1 MSKRMEGAPQMSPQG
16 NEWVSREEYDE
27 LRDHTNSL
35 EAKVDNLSAQI
46 AEMQRTQQLLLE
58 KISDIRKE
66 DVEQKDSAPRGKLRS
81 KLGAV
86 AASAA
91 AFFGKFF
98 HRGEDLG
105 DIPEEKLGK
114 RENRRGAH
122 AKGEEKNDTPIVSPR
137 RDEKSKISREQEDK
151 RNKNKTP
158 GRWKKI
164 LVGTLATALA
174 IGGTVYALGSR
185 KGAQDIPDIPEPT
198 PITQE
203 FDMNELLRTSEVKQ
217 ALAEQ
222 KAEADLQNKANEMG
236 MSVESMKR
244 LADEHGMP
252 YDKIGTDE
260 AQHYLSDQLVAKN
273 NIAEPFDA
281 STPEKAKESLS
292 FYIYNHKDV
301 CAEFYAALHENPEGE
316 VDGLENPQDTI
327 DYSEQFKKNDAAFDA
342 ARKEVIGTLNE
353 DGTNVTVRDA
363 TDRDVITFHKIH
375 EEGSDNGTLGVG
387 DNKENSNGMN
397 EKVVE
402 TNFTNRGIT
411 TWTKVGCAQNAAP
424 VTRVVR
430 EATATPIQAKQGGGK
445 QKQDRRQVEQGEWH
459 NENHG
464 HEEGEEET
472 PPPSDAKNEHADDPQ
487 EVAEDSAK
495 ETPRSKDQ
503 AEASKDKQ
511 VDKDGDGLPDS
522 SGKSKSNNGEDDING
537 TQGDTSEDRPANK
550 NNTEA
555 DNGGS
560 GSGEHVTGGG
570 ATDTG
575 SGNQGGSG
583 EGGTGSNRADSGGS
597 GKETSRDSQE
607 GGSSWT
613 RNWGSEESGSW
624 KIGSDGKRE
633 ESSESSSYDTGRVE
647 RSGDSN
653 DAANGD
659 VELQSVPI
667 RQQD

>member
-1 MSKRMEGAPQMSPQG
+1 MSETVKVGRNRPPQNGWASK
-16 NEWVSREEYDE
+16 EEVAE
-27 LRDHTNSL
+27 LRAEVAELRETNQAML
-35 EAKVDNLSAQI
+35 EEIKGLRAELGGAKRHRL
-46 AEMQRTQQLLLE
+46 
-58 KISDIRKE
+58 
-66 DVEQKDSAPRGKLRS
+66 
-81 KLGAV
+81 LGAV
-86 AASAA
+86 ATSAA

-98 HRGEDLG
+98 HRGKDLG

-114 RENRRGAH
+114 RENRKGAH
-122 AKGEEKNDTPIVSPR
+122 AKEKEKEKEKGNTPIVSAR

-158 GRWKKI
+158 GRGKKI
-164 LVGTLATALA
+164 LVGALAAVLA
-174 IGGTVYALGSR
+174 IGGAVYALGSR
-185 KGAQDIPDIPEPT
+185 KGAQGIPDIPEPT

-327 DYSEQFKKNDAAFDA
+327 DYSEQFKENDAAFDA
-342 ARKEVIGTLNE
+342 ARKEVIGALNE
-353 DGTNVTVRDA
+353 DGTEVTVREA
-363 TDRDVITFHKIH
+363 TDRTVTTFHKIH

-387 DNKENSNGMN
+387 ENKENSNGMN

-402 TNFTNRGIT
+402 TNFTNRGIKT
-411 TWTKVGCAQNAAP
+411 CTKVGCAQNAAP

-472 PPPSDAKNEHADDPQ
+472 PPPSDAKNEHADDSQEREQDKNQESPQ
-487 EVAEDSAK
+487 
-495 ETPRSKDQ
+495 SKVGS
-503 AEASKDKQ
+503 EMTHDKQ
-511 VDKDGDGLPDS
+511 QHDKDGAPIVDNKG
-522 SGKSKSNNGEDDING
+522 NMNG

-555 DNGGS
+555 GNGGS
-560 GSGEHVTGGG
+560 GSGEHITGGG

-575 SGNQGGSG
+575 SGDRGGSD
-583 EGGTGSNRADSGGS
+583 EGDTGSNRADSGGS
-597 GKETSRDSQE
+597 GGETSQKDRQ
-607 GGSSWT
+607 GSSRSWT
-613 RNWGSEESGSW
+613 RDYGSEANGSW
-624 KIGSDGKRE
+624 TKDSNGNVTEKSNR
-633 ESSESSSYDTGRVE
+633 SSYDTGRVE
-647 RSGDSN
+647 KNGDGN
-653 DAANGD
+653 DAAGGN
-659 VELQSVPI
+659 VELQPSSVPI
-667 RQQD
+667 SQED

>member
-1 MSKRMEGAPQMSPQG
+1 MSETVKVGRNRPPQNGWASK
-16 NEWVSREEYDE
+16 EEVAE
-27 LRDHTNSL
+27 LRAEVAELRETNQAML
-35 EAKVDNLSAQI
+35 EEIKGLRAELGGAK
-46 AEMQRTQQLLLE
+46 R
-58 KISDIRKE
+58 RHF
-66 DVEQKDSAPRGKLRS
+66 
-81 KLGAV
+81 LGAV
-86 AASAA
+86 ATSAA

-114 RENRRGAH
+114 RENRKGAH
-122 AKGEEKNDTPIVSPR
+122 AKEKEKGKEKGNTPIGSAR
-137 RDEKSKISREQEDK
+137 RGEKSKNSREQEDK
-151 RNKNKTP
+151 PNKNKTP
-158 GRWKKI
+158 GRGKKI
-164 LVGTLATALA
+164 LMGALAAVLA
-174 IGGTVYALGSR
+174 IGGAVYALGSR
-185 KGAQDIPDIPEPT
+185 KGAQGIPDIPEPT

-316 VDGLENPQDTI
+316 VDGLENPQDTV
-327 DYSEQFKKNDAAFDA
+327 DYSEQFKENDAAFDA
-342 ARKEVIGTLNE
+342 ARKEVIGALNE
-353 DGTNVTVRDA
+353 DGTKVTVREA

-387 DNKENSNGMN
+387 ENKENSNGMN

-430 EATATPIQAKQGGGK
+430 GATAAPKQAKQK
-445 QKQDRRQVEQGEWH
+445 VVQQEERHQEAQGELHW
-459 NENHG
+459 EDHG
-464 HEEGEEET
+464 SEEGERKT
-472 PPPSDAKNEHADDPQ
+472 PPSDAKNEHADDTQ
-487 EVAEDSAK
+487 EDAENKAT
-495 ETPRSKDQ
+495 ETPRSTDQ
-503 AEASKDKQ
+503 AEASEDKQ
-511 VDKDGDGLPDS
+511 VDKDGNGLPDS
-522 SGKSKSNNGEDDING
+522 SGKSKSNNGEDDIKG
-537 TQGDTSEDRPANK
+537 KQGDTGEDRPANK

-560 GSGEHVTGGG
+560 GSGEHIAGGG
-570 ATDTG
+570 TTDTG
-575 SGNQGGSG
+575 SGNQAG
-583 EGGTGSNRADSGGS
+583 SGGS
-597 GKETSRDSQE
+597 GGETSRGGRE
-607 GGSSWT
+607 GGSSWN
-613 RNWGSEESGSW
+613 RKWGSKGSSSW
-624 KIGSDGKRE
+624 RIGSDGKKV

-647 RSGDSN
+647 GNGDSN

>member
-1 MSKRMEGAPQMSPQG
+1 MSETVKVGRNRPPQNGWASK
-16 NEWVSREEYDE
+16 EEVNE
-27 LRDHTNSL
+27 LRAEVAELRETNQKML
-35 EAKVDNLSAQI
+35 EEIKGLRAELGGAK
-46 AEMQRTQQLLLE
+46 
-58 KISDIRKE
+58 
-66 DVEQKDSAPRGKLRS
+66 RS
-81 KLGAV
+81 HFLGAV
-86 AASAA
+86 ATSAA

-114 RENRRGAH
+114 RENRKGAH
-122 AKGEEKNDTPIVSPR
+122 AKGKEKEKEKEKEKGGTPIGSAR

-158 GRWKKI
+158 GRGKKI
-164 LVGTLATALA
+164 LVGALAAVLA

-185 KGAQDIPDIPEPT
+185 KGAQGIPDIPEPT

-222 KAEADLQNKANEMG
+222 KAETDLQNKANEMG

-292 FYIYNHKDV
+292 FYIFNHKDV

-327 DYSEQFKKNDAAFDA
+327 DYSEQFKENDAAFDA
-342 ARKEVIGTLNE
+342 ARKEVIGALNE
-353 DGTNVTVRDA
+353 DGTKVTVREA

-387 DNKENSNGMN
+387 ENKENSNGMN

-424 VTRVVR
+424 ATRIVR
-430 EATATPIQAKQGGGK
+430 EATATPKQARQGDGE
-445 QKQDRRQVEQGEWH
+445 QKQEHHKKDQGEW
-459 NENHG
+459 NIKDHG
-464 HEEGEEET
+464 HEEGEENT
-472 PPPSDAKNEHADDPQ
+472 PSDQKDEHADDSQEREQDKNQESPQ
-487 EVAEDSAK
+487 
-495 ETPRSKDQ
+495 SKVGS
-503 AEASKDKQ
+503 EMTHDKQ
-511 VDKDGDGLPDS
+511 QHDKDGAPIVDNKG
-522 SGKSKSNNGEDDING
+522 NTNG

-560 GSGEHVTGGG
+560 GSGEHVAGGG
-570 ATDTG
+570 ATNTG
-575 SGNQGGSG
+575 SGNRGGSD
-583 EGGTGSNRADSGGS
+583 EGGTGSNEADSGGR
-597 GKETSRDSQE
+597 GKETSQGSQK
-607 GGSSWT
+607 GGRSWT
-613 RNWGSEESGSW
+613 RDWDSSKGGSW
-624 KIGSDGKRE
+624 TEDSDGNRTT
-633 ESSESSSYDTGRVE
+633 ESHEDSHDTGRVE
-647 RSGDSN
+647 RNGDGN
-653 DAANGD
+653 DAAGGN
-659 VELQSVPI
+659 VELQASSSVPI
-667 RQQD
+667 SQED

>member
-1 MSKRMEGAPQMSPQG
+1 MSETVKVGRNRPPQNGWASK
-16 NEWVSREEYDE
+16 EEVAE
-27 LRDHTNSL
+27 LRAEVAELRETNQAML
-35 EAKVDNLSAQI
+35 EEIKGLRAELGGAK
-46 AEMQRTQQLLLE
+46 R
-58 KISDIRKE
+58 RHF
-66 DVEQKDSAPRGKLRS
+66 
-81 KLGAV
+81 LGAV
-86 AASAA
+86 ATSAA

-114 RENRRGAH
+114 RENKRGAH
-122 AKGEEKNDTPIVSPR
+122 AKEKEKGGTPIASAR
-137 RDEKSKISREQEDK
+137 RDEKSKNNSREQEDK

-158 GRWKKI
+158 GRGKKI
-164 LVGTLATALA
+164 LVGALAAVLA
-174 IGGTVYALGSR
+174 IGGAVYALGSR
-185 KGAQDIPDIPEPT
+185 KGAQGIPDIPEPT

-292 FYIYNHKDV
+292 FYIFNHKDV

-327 DYSEQFKKNDAAFDA
+327 DYSEQFKENDAAFDA
-342 ARKEVIGTLNE
+342 ARKEVIGALNE
-353 DGTNVTVRDA
+353 DGTKVTVREA
-363 TDRDVITFHKIH
+363 TDRGVITFHKIH

-387 DNKENSNGMN
+387 ENKENSNGMN

-430 EATATPIQAKQGGGK
+430 GATATPKQAKQGVV
-445 QKQDRRQVEQGEWH
+445 RQEEHHQEEQGEWH
-459 NENHG
+459 IEDHG
-464 HEEGEEET
+464 HEEGEEKTPKDDKDPTKDDVQEDQENGNRET
-472 PPPSDAKNEHADDPQ
+472 PE
-487 EVAEDSAK
+487 
-495 ETPRSKDQ
+495 SKDNAGATHNPQ
-503 AEASKDKQ
+503 Q
-511 VDKDGDGLPDS
+511 RNKDGSPIVDNKD
-522 SGKSKSNNGEDDING
+522 NMNG
-537 TQGDTSEDRPANK
+537 TQGDDDSDRPGEVNQ
-550 NNTEA
+550 
-555 DNGGS
+555 DQGNGGS

-583 EGGTGSNRADSGGS
+583 GTGNNRADSGGS
-597 GKETSRDSQE
+597 GKETSQDSQE

-613 RNWGSEESGSW
+613 RDWDHKESGKW
-624 KIGSDGKRE
+624 KIGSDGKKE
-633 ESSESSSYDTGRVE
+633 ESRESSSHDTGRVE
-647 RSGDSN
+647 RNGDSS
-653 DAANGD
+653 DTDGGD

-667 RQQD
+667 SRED

>member
-1 MSKRMEGAPQMSPQG
+1 MSETVKVGRNRPPQNGWASK
-16 NEWVSREEYDE
+16 EEVNE
-27 LRDHTNSL
+27 LRAEVAELRETNQKML
-35 EAKVDNLSAQI
+35 EEIKGLRAELGGAK
-46 AEMQRTQQLLLE
+46 R
-58 KISDIRKE
+58 RHF
-66 DVEQKDSAPRGKLRS
+66 
-81 KLGAV
+81 LGAV
-86 AASAA
+86 ATSAA

-105 DIPEEKLGK
+105 DIPEKNLGK
-114 RENRRGAH
+114 RENRKGAH
-122 AKGEEKNDTPIVSPR
+122 AKEKEKGGTPIASAR

-151 RNKNKTP
+151 RNKDKRP
-158 GRWKKI
+158 MWQKAAA
-164 LVGTLATALA
+164 VVATVAVA
-174 IGGTVYALGSR
+174 AGVWAFANSPH
-185 KGAQDIPDIPEPT
+185 KGAQDLPKDPSVTEANAGDLRMPET
-198 PITQE
+198 E
-203 FDMNELLRTSEVKQ
+203 Q

-327 DYSEQFKKNDAAFDA
+327 DYSEQFKENDAAFDA
-342 ARKEVIGTLNE
+342 ARKEVIGALNE
-353 DGTNVTVRDA
+353 DGTKVTVREA

-375 EEGSDNGTLGVG
+375 EKGSDNGTLGVG
-387 DNKENSNGMN
+387 ENKENSNGMN

-430 EATATPIQAKQGGGK
+430 GATATPKQAKQEVV
-445 QKQDRRQVEQGEWH
+445 QKEEHQEQGEWRIVD
-459 NENHG
+459 HG
-464 HEEGEEET
+464 HEEGEEKTPKDDKDPTKDDVQEDQEIGNQET
-472 PPPSDAKNEHADDPQ
+472 PG
-487 EVAEDSAK
+487 
-495 ETPRSKDQ
+495 SKDNAGATHNPQ
-503 AEASKDKQ
+503 QRNNDGSPI
-511 VDKDGDGLPDS
+511 VDNKG
-522 SGKSKSNNGEDDING
+522 NMNG
-537 TQGDTSEDRPANK
+537 TQGDDDSDRPGETNQDK
-550 NNTEA
+550 G
-555 DNGGS
+555 NGGP
-560 GSGEHVTGGG
+560 GSGEHVTGGD

-575 SGNQGGSG
+575 SGNQGGSD
-583 EGGTGSNRADSGGS
+583 EGGTGSNKADSGGS
-597 GKETSRDSQE
+597 GGETSQDHQ
-607 GGSSWT
+607 GGSSPWT
-613 RNWGSEESGSW
+613 RDLDYEESGKW
-624 KIGSDGKRE
+624 KIDPDGKKE
-633 ESSESSSYDTGRVE
+633 ESRESSSHDTGRVE
-647 RSGDSN
+647 RNGDSSDTDGGN
-653 DAANGD
+653 

>member
-1 MSKRMEGAPQMSPQG
+1 MSETVKVGRNRPPQNGWASK
-16 NEWVSREEYDE
+16 EEVAE
-27 LRDHTNSL
+27 LRAEVAELRETNQAML
-35 EAKVDNLSAQI
+35 EEIKGLRAELGGAKRHHL
-46 AEMQRTQQLLLE
+46 
-58 KISDIRKE
+58 
-66 DVEQKDSAPRGKLRS
+66 
-81 KLGAV
+81 LGAV
-86 AASAA
+86 ATSAA

-114 RENRRGAH
+114 RESRRGAH
-122 AKGEEKNDTPIVSPR
+122 AKEKEKSDTPIASAR
-137 RDEKSKISREQEDK
+137 RDEKSKNNSREQEDK

-158 GRWKKI
+158 GRGKKI
-164 LVGTLATALA
+164 LVGALAAVLA
-174 IGGTVYALGSR
+174 IGGAVYALGSR
-185 KGAQDIPDIPEPT
+185 KGTQGIPDIPEPT

-316 VDGLENPQDTI
+316 VDGLENPQDTV
-327 DYSEQFKKNDAAFDA
+327 DYSEQFKENDAAFDA
-342 ARKEVIGTLNE
+342 ARKEVIGALNE
-353 DGTNVTVRDA
+353 DGTKVTVREA

-387 DNKENSNGMN
+387 ENKENSNGMN

-430 EATATPIQAKQGGGK
+430 GATAAPKQAKQK
-445 QKQDRRQVEQGEWH
+445 VVQQEERHQEAQGELHW
-459 NENHG
+459 EDHG
-464 HEEGEEET
+464 SEEGERKT
-472 PPPSDAKNEHADDPQ
+472 PPSDAKNEHADDTQ
-487 EVAEDSAK
+487 EDAENKAT
-495 ETPRSKDQ
+495 ETPRSTDQ
-503 AEASKDKQ
+503 AEASEDKQ
-511 VDKDGDGLPDS
+511 VDKDGNGLPDS
-522 SGKSKSNNGEDDING
+522 SGKSKSNNGEDDIKG
-537 TQGDTSEDRPANK
+537 KQGDTGEDRPANK

-560 GSGEHVTGGG
+560 GSGEHIAGGG
-570 ATDTG
+570 TTDTG
-575 SGNQGGSG
+575 SGNQAG
-583 EGGTGSNRADSGGS
+583 SGGS
-597 GKETSRDSQE
+597 GGETSRGGQE
-607 GGSSWT
+607 GGSSWN
-613 RNWGSEESGSW
+613 RKWGSKGSSSW
-624 KIGSDGKRE
+624 RIGSDGKKV

-647 RSGDSN
+647 GNGDSN

-659 VELQSVPI
+659 VELQSSSVPI
-667 RQQD
+667 SQED